1 MIPKSSHCAEIIIS
15 FPLSGTQRAATSATC
30 RPPPSSALRT
40 AVPRGWEVALQV
52 APAPQRPSP
61 RATSPTVGAGL
72 CPPPCPRASL
82 TRRPN
87 VNLQLE
93 AGSVHHV
100 RGRRSCRGAQSREK
114 RPCESRAAARNPPT
128 LHCRRGGSEQ
138 RPTHGMAMMLSC
150 SSPIGG
156 TEPDTEG
163 RSGGLCGGGR

>member
-30 RPPPSSALRT
+30 RPPPL
-40 AVPRGWEVALQV
+40 
-52 APAPQRPSP
+52 PSP
-61 RATSPTVGAGL
+61 ADCCATGMGGGTPSGSCPTASLPPSHVPHCGCRAV
-72 CPPPCPRASL
+72 PPPCPRASL

-163 RSGGLCGGGR
+163 GSGGLCGGGR

>member
-1 MIPKSSHCAEIIIS
+1 MQRLS
-15 FPLSGTQRAATSATC
+15 FLSLYLEPSGQRPRPRAAPPLPSPADCCATGMGGGTPSGSC
-30 RPPPSSALRT
+30 PTASLPPSHVPHCGCR
-40 AVPRGWEVALQV
+40 AV
-52 APAPQRPSP
+52 
-61 RATSPTVGAGL
+61 
-72 CPPPCPRASL
+72 PPPCPRASL

-100 RGRRSCRGAQSREK
+100 QGRRSCRGAQSREK

-163 RSGGLCGGGR
+163 GSGGLCGGGR